1 MKALLLVANYDSGA
15 GYAWW
20 LMESFWARLA
30 EHYHGRCRVLLAYPS
45 ISSLPIT
52 ISSAPLEVVQ
62 QDFNRTG
69 IFQVLT
75 QCRFLYSNN
84 VTAVYF
90 SDKPTWHWRYVL
102 YRLYGARVIIVHDHT
117 PGARTP
123 AKGLTKLLKKAIHR
137 LPWLAVDGAIGA
149 TEYVR
154 QRLIEVNCL
163 PPERC
168 FAAPNG
174 LPFELENL
182 EKSDLHTLFS
192 IPEHRTILIM
202 TGRADHY
209 KGADFMLK
217 ALAHLKAAGEC
228 SFHFVF
234 VGDGPHLQMF
244 KDNSRD
250 LGLEEHVA
258 FVGKRNDIPALLLGA
273 DIAVHPSKGEVGYS
287 LSILEYMRA
296 GLPVVV
302 PDNPSVCGAI
312 EHEVTGLVYPEGDHW
327 GAIHSIQ
334 RLLHDSGL
342 AKRLGKQAKDSVRKY
357 TLQNTHAALLNAF
370 LWIDRHNM
378 LVMKGSHVNNPR

>member
-1 MKALLLVANYDSGA
+1 MKSLLLVANYDSGT

-20 LMESFWARLA
+20 LMESFWASLS
-30 EHYHGRCRVLLAYPS
+30 EHYHGQCRVLLAYPS
-45 ISSLPIT
+45 ISSLSPK

-62 QDFNRTG
+62 QDFSRTG
-69 IFQVLT
+69 IFQVLS
-75 QCRFLYSNN
+75 QCRFLCSNN
-84 VTAVYF
+84 VRTVYF
-90 SDKPTWHWRYVL
+90 SDKPTWDWRYVS
-102 YRLYGARVIIVHDHT
+102 YRLCGVRVIVVHDHT
-117 PGARTP
+117 PGARAPVT
-123 AKGLTKLLKKAIHR
+123 GLTKLLKKAIHR

-149 TEYVR
+149 TAYVR
-154 QRLIEVNCL
+154 QRLIEINCL

-174 LPFELENL
+174 LPPESENL
-182 EKSDLHTLFS
+182 EKADLHTLFS
-192 IPEHRTILIM
+192 IPEHRKILIM
-202 TGRADHY
+202 TGRADQY
-209 KGADFMLK
+209 KGVDFVLK
-217 ALAHLKAAGEC
+217 ALAHFKAAGE
-228 SFHFVF
+228 SFFHFVF

-244 KDNSRD
+244 KDNAHD

-312 EHEVTGLVYPEGDHW
+312 EHEVTGLVYPDGDHRE
-327 GAIHSIQ
+327 AVHSIQ
-334 RLLHDSGL
+334 RLLDDSDL
-342 AKRLGKQAKDSVRKY
+342 AKRLGSQAKAAVRKY

-370 LWIDRHNM
+370 MIIYRQNM
-378 LVMKGSHVNNPR
+378 LVMSSPIGHNVR